1 MRLGHFSVVFWA
13 TIIFCAGVANACTYH
28 RPGACGV
35 DHLISDNASK
45 FSEVGGIGL
54 FEDRAVRSANVE
66 ISHEST
72 FGRRGGEQTL
82 AASNLSGQGLGSGGN
97 GFSAAQVASSLFNRE
112 GFGEKG
118 HDTGNLRLA
127 LTGPGL
133 IHFIEEGHLTTIGN
147 STSGSAPRATPLPA
161 SWMMM
166 LIGLALLGALAGYRK
181 LKMTLPPDA
190 GQAIPLA

>member
-1 MRLGHFSVVFWA
+1 MA
-13 TIIFCAGVANACTYH
+13 
-28 RPGACGV
+28 
-35 DHLISDNASK
+35 
-45 FSEVGGIGL
+45 
-54 FEDRAVRSANVE
+54 
-66 ISHEST
+66 
-72 FGRRGGEQTL
+72 
-82 AASNLSGQGLGSGGN
+82 
-97 GFSAAQVASSLFNRE
+97 SLFNRE

-118 HDTGNLRLA
+118 DDTGNLRLA

-133 IHFIEEGHLTTIGN
+133 IHFTEGGHLTTIGN
-147 STSGSAPRATPLPA
+147 STSASTPRATQLPA